1 MSNGHAFVGVSLV
14 SVACSLG
21 MLIDVRMSASL
32 IGCLGQARF
41 PFFFWVFVTHP
52 GHASLRS
59 LFDVVMA
66 PLVARDFR

>member
-32 IGCLGQARF
+32 LWLPPVMQEVFDPIGPHRKVCA
-41 PFFFWVFVTHP
+41 
-52 GHASLRS
+52 
-59 LFDVVMA
+59 
-66 PLVARDFR
+66 